1 MCYSTIEL
9 HFQGNVCFF
18 QECSQLWSSS
28 LPFPQAVSVPSKA
41 INRILS
47 LGLLSPNPTLW
58 HPAPVFTSVQPS
70 VSGWASP
77 GSGTDY
83 QCKFHSVLPAT
94 DQPLM
99 KGASPRTVTSPL
111 FQLFPR
117 GVGSLPL
124 ALFFFLFP
132 HLSYQFMQGS
142 FLVLLMDL
150 CLRSF
155 TRVQRV
161 LCVNCSTCR
170 YS

>member
-1 MCYSTIEL
+1 MCYSAIEP
-9 HFQGNVCFF
+9 HFQGNVCFL

-28 LPFPQAVSVPSKA
+28 LPSTQAVSVPSKA

-47 LGLLSPNPTLW
+47 LSLISPNPTLW
-58 HPAPVFTSVQPS
+58 HRAPVCTTVQPS
-70 VSGWASP
+70 ISDQASR
-77 GSGTDY
+77 GSGTDH
-83 QCKFHSVLPAT
+83 QWKFHSVLLAT

-99 KGASPRTVTSPL
+99 KRVSPGIATSPL

-124 ALFFFLFP
+124 TLFFFPFP
-132 HLSYQFMQGS
+132 PLPYQFMQGS
-142 FLVLLMDL
+142 FLVLFMDL

-161 LCVNCSTCR
+161 LCVNCPTCG